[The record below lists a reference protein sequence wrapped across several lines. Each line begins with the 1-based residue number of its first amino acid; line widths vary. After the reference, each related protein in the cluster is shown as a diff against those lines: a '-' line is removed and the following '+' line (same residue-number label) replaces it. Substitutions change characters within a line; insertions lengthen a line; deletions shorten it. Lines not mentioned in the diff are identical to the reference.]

1 MVVDGDTYV
10 GADIKNYFAL
20 LYLTDSE
27 EMDLPKKKKDSE
39 EMEDGDPYVFPIIRK
54 AKLILNSQNQNAIGR
69 KI

>member
-27 EMDLPKKKKDSE
+27 EMDLPKKKRIE

-54 AKLILNSQNQNAIGR
+54 AKLILNSQNQNAISR